1 MNIKKIV
8 ILLIIALFFSS
19 IIYFKYNKEENTAKE
34 YYILQVGAYSNYD
47 NVVKNTRELENYIVY
62 EENNLYKIFIGITSD
77 TEIYNKLVTTYAS
90 NLSTFKKTVKINNE
104 EIENKINNFDKVI
117 KNTDDKTNLNIIIK
131 EELKILEKFLNK
143 TN

>member
-19 IIYFKYNKEENTAKE
+19 IIYFKYNKEKNIAKE

>member
-1 MNIKKIV
+1 MIKNEYKENRYITNNS
-8 ILLIIALFFSS
+8 LIFF
-19 IIYFKYNKEENTAKE
+19 IYN
-34 YYILQVGAYSNYD
+34 ILQVGAYSNYD

>member
-19 IIYFKYNKEENTAKE
+19 IIYFKYNKEENITKE

-47 NVVKNTRELENYIVY
+47 NVVKNTRDLENYIVY